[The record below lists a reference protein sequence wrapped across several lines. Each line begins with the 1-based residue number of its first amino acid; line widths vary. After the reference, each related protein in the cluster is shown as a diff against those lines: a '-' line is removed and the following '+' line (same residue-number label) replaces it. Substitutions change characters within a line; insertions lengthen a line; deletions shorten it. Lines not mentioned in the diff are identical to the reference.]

1 MGTKGM
7 LDMRN
12 RFEKGVRFS
21 IAVAAFGIVAGGF
34 GCISSSVSDLDA
46 YDKIAMS
53 RVVPYPPKQELRKRA
68 FEIVVVDR
76 PSVGIDEV
84 ALETPRAQVRRAI
97 EQIAASAGAAIID
110 RSLQELSAIPTEGVL
125 SELDGRDAD
134 VVRGAD
140 FALATRFSTYRYAST
155 WKKPFKFLWQ
165 SEADV
170 ADKPGTCT
178 HLVDV
183 GLDVQV
189 IEIGKNDRVER
200 TFALENSAEQ
210 ENKDLDDACTIA
222 PVTLSVLFET
232 ALDEALS
239 CLNSPLRAML
249 SPRGHVT
256 AHRKA
261 PDAERHVYRVS
272 LGSAQGIAQGDTV
285 EIRREQ
291 RATSPSGEETR
302 SERVLSLGRVTDQ
315 VTAQYSWVSIDPSK
329 AMGDILEGDVVRPV
343 ETEGLLASLSGPNCG
358 SILEQR

>member
-1 MGTKGM
+1 VGTKGM
-7 LDMRN
+7 VDMRN
-12 RFEKGVRFS
+12 RFEEGVRFS

-53 RVVPYPPKQELRKRA
+53 RVVPYPPKEELRKRA

-84 ALETPRAQVRRAI
+84 TLETPHAQVRRAL

-110 RSLQELSAIPTEGVL
+110 RSLQELSAIRTEGVL
-125 SELDGRDAD
+125 SELDGREAD

-165 SEADV
+165 SEAGV

-200 TFALENSAEQ
+200 TFALEHSAEQ
-210 ENKDLDDACTIA
+210 ESKDLDDACTIA

-239 CLNSPLRAML
+239 CLNLPLRAML
-249 SPRGHVT
+249 SPRGHVM

-272 LGSAQGIAQGDTV
+272 LGSAQGMAQGDTV

-291 RATSPSGEETR
+291 RAMSPSGEETR
-302 SERVLSLGRVTDQ
+302 SERVISLGRVTDQ
-315 VTAQYSWVSIDPSK
+315 VTAQYSWVAIDPSK
-329 AMGDILEGDVVRPV
+329 AMGGILEGDVVRPI
-343 ETEGLLASLSGPNCG
+343 ETEGLLASLSGPSCG
-358 SILEQR
+358 LILEQR